1 LNWLNADAIIANLG
15 NFAVWGV
22 AIIIFLETATIFGSF
37 LPGDSLLF
45 LLGLSLATLPNLEK
59 FPFALSL
66 LIVFVAAVIGSEVG
80 YWLGKRIGPHLFE
93 RRSTWFFNAKTVE
106 RTQDF
111 FVRYGARAIILARF
125 IPVLRALVP
134 MFVGI
139 SHFEWKR
146 FLRYNLI
153 GGFGWVVGVMNLGYW
168 LGQITWVHDNL
179 EVVVLSFV
187 VLSSLPLPVELLIN
201 YLKRRKHART
211 VAAGEA
217 QVEAEA
223 LEAPTRESN

>member
-1 LNWLNADAIIANLG
+1 MNWLNADTIIANLG

-22 AIIIFLETATIFGSF
+22 ALIIFFETATIFGSF

-45 LLGLSLATLPNLEK
+45 LLGLSLATVPNLEK
-59 FPFALSL
+59 FPFVLAL
-66 LIVFVAAVIGSEVG
+66 LIIFVAAVCGSEVG
-80 YWLGKRIGPHLFE
+80 FWLGKRIGPHLFE

-111 FVRYGARAIILARF
+111 FTRYGARAIILARF
-125 IPVLRALVP
+125 VPVLRALVP

-139 SHFEWKR
+139 SHFEWRR

-168 LGQITWVHDNL
+168 LGQITWVHQNV
-179 EVVVLSFV
+179 EVVVLGFV
-187 VLSSLPLPVELLIN
+187 VLSSLPFPIELLRN
-201 YLKRRKHART
+201 YLRRRKHAKT
-211 VAAGEA
+211 VAAANAE
-217 QVEAEA
+217 VETE
-223 LEAPTRESN
+223 TV

>member
-1 LNWLNADAIIANLG
+1 LNWLNADTIIANLG

-22 AIIIFLETATIFGSF
+22 AAIIFFETATIFGSF

-45 LLGLSLATLPNLEK
+45 LLGLSLATVPNLEK
-59 FPFALSL
+59 FPFALAL
-66 LIVFVAAVIGSEVG
+66 LIIFVAAVGGSEVG
-80 YWLGKRIGPHLFE
+80 FWLGKRLGPHLFE

-111 FVRYGARAIILARF
+111 FTRYGARAIILARF
-125 IPVLRALVP
+125 VPVLRALVP

-139 SHFEWKR
+139 SHFEWRR

-168 LGQITWVHDNL
+168 LGQITWVHQNV
-179 EVVVLSFV
+179 EVVVLGFV
-187 VLSSLPLPVELLIN
+187 VLSSLPFPIELLRN
-201 YLKRRKHART
+201 YLRRRKHAET
-211 VAAGEA
+211 VAAANAEA
-217 QVEAEA
+217 QAD
-223 LEAPTRESN
+223 

>member
-1 LNWLNADAIIANLG
+1 MNWLNADTIIANLG

-22 AIIIFLETATIFGSF
+22 AAIIFFETATIFGSF

-45 LLGLSLATLPNLEK
+45 LLGLSLATVPNLEK
-59 FPFALSL
+59 FPFALAL
-66 LIVFVAAVIGSEVG
+66 LIIFVAAVGGSEVG
-80 YWLGKRIGPHLFE
+80 FWLGKRLGPHLFE

-111 FVRYGARAIILARF
+111 FTRYGARAIILARF
-125 IPVLRALVP
+125 VPVLRALVP

-139 SHFEWKR
+139 SHFEWRR

-168 LGQITWVHDNL
+168 LGQITWVHQNV
-179 EVVVLSFV
+179 EVVVLGFV
-187 VLSSLPLPVELLIN
+187 VLSSLPFPIELLRN
-201 YLKRRKHART
+201 YLRRRKHAET
-211 VAAGEA
+211 VAAANAEA
-217 QVEAEA
+217 QAD
-223 LEAPTRESN
+223 